1 MPKPR
6 HAYIEEWKRRY
17 ETARLTH
24 NLEPL
29 HPQYDLLCSV
39 QDIRDTV
46 RAQRALMDKIEKQLL
61 ALIDEIK
68 GTP

>member
-6 HAYIEEWKRRY
+6 HD
-17 ETARLTH
+17 
-24 NLEPL
+24 LEPL
-29 HPQYDLLCSV
+29 SPHYDLLCSV

-61 ALIDEIK
+61 ALIDEIRK
-68 GTP
+68 GN

>member
-6 HAYIEEWKRRY
+6 
-17 ETARLTH
+17 H

-46 RAQRALMDKIEKQLL
+46 RAQRVLMDKIEKQLV

-68 GTP
+68 GN